1 MLKVVKKDGI
11 TIEAF
16 DSNKIKLAVS
26 KTVQSIGS
34 NDTTLPAIVAKEVS
48 EQLPDSGKV
57 SVLDIHTLVENALMD
72 SKAYDIAR
80 AYITYRKTHMPD
92 IFRKREV
99 YRPYEY
105 PQMIDYIDAIH
116 ASFWTHKSFNLT
128 SSIQDIRVNMTDLE
142 RTIVLRS
149 ILSIA
154 SVEAKVKSFWS
165 KLGDKLP
172 KSEFEELGTTLGSNE
187 VYHAHFYAKILE
199 QLGLNSLFTEV
210 LETSAI
216 KSRIDY
222 MNKALSRKDESDK
235 EYIKALLFFSLFVE
249 NVSLFSQF
257 LVISFFNKERNHVSG
272 LAQGIS
278 ATALEEN
285 IHAQVGADITNIART
300 EHPEWFT
307 KKFEQSIYDLIKEA
321 RTSEL
326 NILDWIFE
334 KGNLPFLT
342 KDEVK
347 SYIDYRINRGLEM
360 VGLQPIYSPIDTHI
374 DKFDWFEVQ
383 TKTTIHRDFF
393 TGHSV
398 NYNKNSMSFDEDSL
412 F

>member
-1 MLKVVKKDGI
+1 MLEVVKKDGI
-11 TIEAF
+11 TVEAF
-16 DSNKIKLAVS
+16 DPNKIKLAVA

-34 NDTTLPAIVAKEVS
+34 SDNTLPAIIAKEVT
-48 EQLPDSGKV
+48 EQLPETEKV

-80 AYITYRKTHMPD
+80 AYITYRKTRMPN

-105 PQMIDYIDAIH
+105 PQMIEYIDAIH
-116 ASFWTHKSFNLT
+116 ASFWTHKAFNLT
-128 SSIQDIRVNMTDLE
+128 SSIQDIRVNMTDPE
-142 RTIVLRS
+142 RTAVLRS

-154 SVEAKVKSFWS
+154 SVEAKVKSFWT

-172 KSEFEELGTTLGSNE
+172 KAEFEELGTTIGSNE
-187 VYHAHFYAKILE
+187 VYHAHFYAKLLE

-210 LETSAI
+210 LETPVMKA
-216 KSRIDY
+216 RIDY
-222 MNKALSRKDESDK
+222 MNRALNKKDESDK
-235 EYIKALLFFSLFVE
+235 EYIKALLFFSLFIE

-257 LVISFFNKERNHVSG
+257 LVISTFNKERNQISG

-285 IHAQVGADITNIART
+285 IHAQVGADIVNITRT

-307 KKFEQSIYDLIKEA
+307 EEFEQSIYDLIEEA
-321 RTSEL
+321 RISETH
-326 NILDWIFE
+326 ILDWIFE
-334 KGNLPFLT
+334 KGDLPFLT
-342 KDEVK
+342 KNEVK
-347 SYIDYRINRGLEM
+347 SYMDYRINRGLEM
-360 VGLQPIYSPIDTHI
+360 VGLEPKYVHLDKHI
-374 DKFDWFEVQ
+374 NKFDWFELQ

-398 NYNKNSMSFDEDSL
+398 NYNKKSMSFDEDSL